1 VSPRASRRLTL
12 LLAALTALVLALSLP
27 RALRDAY
34 ERGGIY
40 MFTQE
45 FLDDI
50 PRRLAGPGRMRF
62 VLQPLGAILLGIL
75 AGRRDSR
82 AGRTPFLLALVLG
95 KQPRRELLR
104 SAASDIV
111 NLVLMGVL
119 LDALSQRLI
128 LGMVHPGVALIVG
141 PVLVSGPYAVA
152 RALANRAT
160 TTLDRRRQRRG
171 VGRS

>member
-1 VSPRASRRLTL
+1 VSPRARRRLTL
-12 LLAALTALVLALSLP
+12 ALAVLTALVMALSIP
-27 RALRDAY
+27 GSLRDAWAH
-34 ERGGIY
+34 GGLY
-40 MFTQE
+40 VFTQE

-62 VLQPLGAILLGIL
+62 VLQPSAAILLGIL

-95 KQPRRELLR
+95 GQPRGELLR

-119 LDALSQRLI
+119 LDALSQRII

-141 PVLVSGPYAVA
+141 PALVSGPYVLA

-160 TTLDRRRQRRG
+160 TALDRRRTRRG